1 MGDSW
6 NRPVPDQH
14 HQIGQ
19 ASLTGQS
26 SHTGQSGPTDQST
39 QIGQTSQSTQAD
51 RAALAVVAALDLQ
64 PHPEGGWY
72 RELHRA
78 AGSVQRRGDGA
89 ERAGVTLI
97 AYLLQGGERSCWHRV
112 RGSDEIWLHA
122 AGAPLD
128 LWSLPP
134 QGGQPQRLGLGSLTL
149 DTPVPPA
156 DQQRCG
162 ALNGEIKADATA
174 EGQKR
179 GGGDRAEAA
188 DRPVRVIPANW
199 WQAARSRGAWT
210 LVHCVVGPGFAFED
224 FEILATLPVAQRP
237 DGALEDLL

>member
-1 MGDSW
+1 M
-6 NRPVPDQH
+6 
-14 HQIGQ
+14 
-19 ASLTGQS
+19 
-26 SHTGQSGPTDQST
+26 
-39 QIGQTSQSTQAD
+39 
-51 RAALAVVAALDLQ
+51 VAALDLQ

-97 AYLLQGGERSCWHRV
+97 AYLLQGGERSRWHRV

-134 QGGQPQRLGLGSLTL
+134 QGGEPQRLGLGSLML
-149 DTPVPPA
+149 DTPVPWA
-156 DQQRCG
+156 DRQPSGTRSGESEAG
-162 ALNGEIKADATA
+162 AIPD
-174 EGQKR
+174 GQKSADCDS
-179 GGGDRAEAA
+179 GAGA
-188 DRPVRVIPANW
+188 DRPVRVIPADW

-210 LVHCVVGPGFAFED
+210 LVHCVVGPGFAYED
-224 FEILATLPVAQRP
+224 FEILADRPAAQRP
-237 DGALEDLL
+237 DGVLEDLL

>member
-1 MGDSW
+1 M
-6 NRPVPDQH
+6 PDH
-14 HQIGQ
+14 FPH
-19 ASLTGQS
+19 
-26 SHTGQSGPTDQST
+26 
-39 QIGQTSQSTQAD
+39 
-51 RAALAVVAALDLQ
+51 AAEAARAVVTALDLQ

-78 AGSVQRRGDGA
+78 DGSVQRCGDG
-89 ERAGVTLI
+89 EQRAGVTLI
-97 AYLLQGGERSCWHRV
+97 AYLLQGGERSRWHRV

-134 QGGQPQRLGLGSLTL
+134 QGGEPQRLGLGSLTL
-149 DTPVPPA
+149 DTRAGA
-156 DQQRCG
+156 DQRRGAASCG
-162 ALNGEIKADATA
+162 AIEAGAIPD
-174 EGQKR
+174 GPR
-179 GGGDRAEAA
+179 SGGGDSTGAE
-188 DRPVRVIPANW
+188 DRPVRVIPADW

-224 FEILATLPVAQRP
+224 FEILADQPAAQRP